1 MTAAPAGVTLAE
13 TMLLPRALDPLR
25 RLLAPASL
33 VLLLALNGCSDA
45 AAPAP
50 VRAAPSA
57 APVASAAA
65 APVTSAAAA
74 PVTSAAAAAPVEEA
88 AGLGKFAELVGSL
101 SEPSG
106 DFFSDNLIS
115 NETSYLQ
122 IADSLAARP
131 AGGAYLGVGPEQN
144 FTYIALA
151 RPRVAFILDIR
162 RDNLVQQLYYKSL
175 FVEAESRAHFL
186 ALLVGRPWEKAGDPG
201 PGADIDAVIAHA
213 EKSPA
218 DERTLAA
225 TIERSLRR
233 IEGEWGVALN
243 AKDRKSLEVMA
254 RAFHE
259 RQLDI
264 RFELKENSARRYPK
278 LRELLAQGDPAG
290 ARRGFLASEEAF
302 RFVQA
307 MQREHRIIPL
317 VGDFAGD
324 RALPALATL
333 LKESKLEVST
343 FYVSNVE
350 QYLLEPKIWEKWRRN
365 VAALP
370 TNADSVFIRAYL
382 DQGKRHPKQ
391 MEGHRTATI
400 LQRVAD
406 FSARQEQKPYR
417 SFWAVSTDAVL

>member
-1 MTAAPAGVTLAE
+1 
-13 TMLLPRALDPLR
+13 MLLPRALAPLR

-57 APVASAAA
+57 APA
-65 APVTSAAAA
+65 TSAAAA
-74 PVTSAAAAAPVEEA
+74 PVTSAAAAPVEEA
-88 AGLGKFAELVGSL
+88 AGLGKFAELVASL

-106 DFFSDNLIS
+106 EFFSDNLIS

-131 AGGAYLGVGPEQN
+131 AGGVYLGVGPEQN

-186 ALLVGRPWEKAGDPG
+186 ALLVGRPWDRAGDPG
-201 PGADIDAVIAHA
+201 AAAAIDAVIAHA
-213 EKSPA
+213 ERSPA
-218 DERTLAA
+218 DEGTLAA

-254 RAFHE
+254 RTFHE

-264 RFELKENSARRYPK
+264 RFELKESSGRRYPS
-278 LRELLAQGDPAG
+278 LRELLAQADPAG

-324 RALPALATL
+324 RAMPALATL
-333 LKESKLEVST
+333 LEENKLAVST

-365 VAALP
+365 IAALP
-370 TNADSVFIRAYL
+370 TSADSVFIRAYL

-391 MEGHRTATI
+391 MEGHRTATV

-417 SFWAVSTDAVL
+417 SFWAVATDAAL